1 MHRIFSYATLYGAF
15 WATLHRVL
23 TCAML
28 SQEYQGKTVQD
39 FFMHCCLERLWYYCI
54 RFWPVQNCPK
64 SIKKKLHRI
73 FSYAMLSRAF
83 QATLHVVLTC
93 GMLFKEYQSKIAQ
106 DFLCLKPFGHYIGV
120 LPVQCCPV
128 GIKTTLNRI
137 FSYAMLSGATQTTL
151 HRILNCAMLSQ
162 EY

>member
-1 MHRIFSYATLYGAF
+1 MQHCMEPFGQHCIEFWPVQCCPKNIKVKLCRI
-15 WATLHRVL
+15 
-23 TCAML
+23 
-28 SQEYQGKTVQD
+28 

-73 FSYAMLSRAF
+73 VSYAMLSRAF
-83 QATLHVVLTC
+83 QATLHVVLTS
-93 GMLFKEYQSKIAQ
+93 GMLFQEYQSKIAQ